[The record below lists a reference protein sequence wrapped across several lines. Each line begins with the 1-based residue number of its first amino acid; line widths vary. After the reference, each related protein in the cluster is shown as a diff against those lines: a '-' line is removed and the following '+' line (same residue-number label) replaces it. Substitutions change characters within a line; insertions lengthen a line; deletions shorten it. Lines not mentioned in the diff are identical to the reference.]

1 MAGVDLSI
9 PVADSGAEDL
19 LQWVDATI
27 ATTDPQVGGAPITVP
42 AHALSTATFDRDGQL
57 LVADDRFGRWLD
69 AAEVAQAAEDWLRGD
84 RTPRLAVVSSR
95 DGAATVVLLGSAR
108 DAAGWTLPDGAPTAL
123 DARAA
128 VAVAVAYRPF
138 EDREMSERACRS
150 WRLTPVEARTVL
162 GLISAGDLI
171 EGARR
176 AGTGYETARKAL
188 KLAMRKAGAQR
199 QADLVRL
206 LHAALGG
213 GDLQLNQAPGL
224 GRALGLTVRCAG
236 AAVLLALGLT
246 RAEVAATLRISEH
259 NVKDDLKILFERF
272 RLRSSTDLSRLITE
286 AAVLL
291 GLPANPNLAIG
302 GSWSALRPLRFVNR
316 RGEAGRI
323 ALSDFGPA
331 SAEPTLL
338 FHSATTG
345 SLLDRGLVR
354 ALQRRG
360 LRPIAIER
368 PGFGLTDP
376 PERGRQDTALNDVL
390 TVIEA
395 FGLKRVRILARGGES
410 VALELA
416 RRHPALVARGVLINP
431 FTPYDLDSRWDG
443 VLNHAKRTFMKRP
456 DLIEPI
462 ATFLVQ
468 RASPK
473 VIERLTR
480 QSLSASAPDTAL
492 LRNPEVVEDYVE
504 SARICGLRTTWGFV
518 HEQRGFL
525 TWRPPQLEDASNWTR
540 IVGEH
545 DVLYQAR
552 DSEALWTSVLP
563 GHGCLRV
570 SDGGRFIH
578 ASHPD
583 LVADAVAA

>member
-1 MAGVDLSI
+1 MARIELDI
-9 PVADSGAEDL
+9 RADEGEAEDL
-19 LQWVDATI
+19 LQLVDASI
-27 ATTDPQVGGAPITVP
+27 ATTNPQIGGAPVTVP
-42 AHALSTATFDRDGQL
+42 APALAAAVFDHHGQL
-57 LVADDRFGRWLD
+57 LAQDERFGRWLD
-69 AAEVAQAAEDWLRGD
+69 AAEVAHAAEGWLRGS
-84 RTPRLAVVSSR
+84 REPRLVVVSTR
-95 DGAATVVLLGSAR
+95 DGATTVVLLGRAS
-108 DAAGWTLPDGAPTAL
+108 DAKGWALPGGPPAGPEAGA
-123 DARAA
+123 
-128 VAVAVAYRPF
+128 VVAVAYRPF
-138 EDREMSERACRS
+138 EDRETGERACRS

-199 QADLVRL
+199 QTDLVRL
-206 LHAALGG
+206 LHAAVGG
-213 GDLQLNQAPGL
+213 GDLQLSQASGL
-224 GRALGLTVRCAG
+224 GHALGLTARCAG
-236 AAVLLALGLT
+236 AAVLLGLGLT
-246 RAEVAATLRISEH
+246 RAEAAATLRASEH
-259 NVKDDLKILFERF
+259 TVKDDLKVLFERF

-291 GLPANPNLAIG
+291 GLPANSNLAIG

-331 SAEPTLL
+331 SGEPTLL

-345 SLLDRGLVR
+345 CLLDRGLVR
-354 ALQRRG
+354 ALHRRG

-376 PERGRQDTALNDVL
+376 PERGSQDTALNDVL
-390 TVIEA
+390 AIIDA
-395 FGLKRVRILARGGES
+395 FGLKRVRILARGGEA

-416 RRHPALVARGVLINP
+416 RRHPQLVVRGVLINP
-431 FTPYDLDSRWDG
+431 FTPFEFDSRWDG
-443 VLNHAKRTFMKRP
+443 LLNHAKRTFVNHP
-456 DLIEPI
+456 HLIEPV

-480 QSLSASAPDTAL
+480 EALSSSAPDMAL
-492 LRNPEVVEDYVE
+492 LQNREVVEDYVE
-504 SARICGLRTTWGFV
+504 SSRICGLRTTWGFV
-518 HEQRGFL
+518 QEQRGFL

-545 DVLYQAR
+545 DVLYRAG
-552 DSEALWTSVLP
+552 DAEALWTSVLP
-563 GHGCLRV
+563 GHRCLRV
-570 SDGGRFIH
+570 SDGGRFVH

-583 LVADAVAA
+583 LVAEAVAA

>member
-1 MAGVDLSI
+1 MARVDLGI
-9 PVADSGAEDL
+9 RIDDATDDF
-19 LQWVDATI
+19 LQFVDASI
-27 ATTDPQVGGAPITVP
+27 AIAKPQIGGAPVTVP
-42 AHALSTATFDRDGQL
+42 ASALAMASFDRDGHL
-57 LVADDRFGRWLD
+57 LAGDERFGRWLD
-69 AAEVAQAAEDWLRGD
+69 AAEVAHAVEDWLRGD
-84 RTPRLAVVSSR
+84 REPRLAVVSAA
-95 DGAATVVLLGSAR
+95 DGATTVVLLGRAS
-108 DAAGWTLPDGAPTAL
+108 DADGWALPGGLRQDLEGC
-123 DARAA
+123 AA
-128 VAVAVAYRPF
+128 VAIAYRPF
-138 EDREMSERACRS
+138 EDRELGERACRS

-199 QADLVRL
+199 QTDLVRL
-206 LHAALGG
+206 LHAAVGG
-213 GDLQLNQAPGL
+213 GDLQLSQAPGL
-224 GRALGLTVRCAG
+224 GHALGLTVRCAG

-246 RAEVAATLRISEH
+246 RAEAAATLRIGEH
-259 NVKDDLKILFERF
+259 TLKDDLKVLFERF
-272 RLRSSTDLSRLITE
+272 RLRSSTDLSRLVTE

-291 GLPANPNLAIG
+291 GLPINPNLAIA
-302 GSWSALRPLRFVNR
+302 GSWSALRPLRFVSR

-331 SAEPTLL
+331 SGEPTLL

-345 SLLDRGLVR
+345 CLLDRGLVR
-354 ALQRRG
+354 ALHRRG

-368 PGFGLTDP
+368 PGFGLTDA

-390 TVIEA
+390 TVIDA
-395 FGLKRVRILARGGES
+395 FGLKRVRIIARGGEG

-431 FTPYDLDSRWDG
+431 FTPYSLDSRWDG
-443 VLNHAKRTFMKRP
+443 FLNQAKRTFVKHP
-456 DLIEPI
+456 DLIEPV

-480 QSLSASAPDTAL
+480 QSLNGSAPDMAL
-492 LRNPEVVEDYVE
+492 LRNRDAVEDYVE
-504 SARICGLRTTWGFV
+504 SARLCGLRTTWGFV
-518 HEQRGFL
+518 HEQREFL
-525 TWRPPQLEDASNWTR
+525 TWRPPQLDDASNWVR

-545 DVLYQAR
+545 DVLYQSR
-552 DSEALWTSVLP
+552 DSDALWTSVLP
-563 GHGCLRV
+563 GHQCLRV
-570 SDGGRFIH
+570 PDGGRFVH

-583 LVADAVAA
+583 LVAEAVGS